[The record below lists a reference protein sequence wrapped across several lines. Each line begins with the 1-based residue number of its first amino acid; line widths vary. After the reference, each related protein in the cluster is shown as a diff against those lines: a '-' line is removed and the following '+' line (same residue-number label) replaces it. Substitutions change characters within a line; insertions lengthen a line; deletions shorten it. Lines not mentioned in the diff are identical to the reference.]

1 MKTFIAT
8 SGNQSFGGG
17 LPDCLVWANE
27 VISEI
32 HAAHSIVKI
41 HRIRSEQKYMRIV
54 FEVTSNGIRKIES
67 GRVIPLHSFLKK
79 YSG

>member
-32 HAAHSIVKI
+32 PAADTIVKI

-54 FEVTSNGIRKIES
+54 FEVTSDGIRKIKG
-67 GRVIPLHSFLKK
+67 GRVVPLRSYKK
-79 YSG
+79 AFSG